1 LVIGTLPFWEELR
14 KISLVIRSLKAINAS
29 VIGLLI
35 AAWYDP
41 IILSSLKSNEDI
53 FLILTAFVILFF
65 TKTPQWLVVFI
76 LAFSGW
82 GITLL

>member
-1 LVIGTLPFWEELR
+1 
-14 KISLVIRSLKAINAS
+14 
-29 VIGLLI
+29 
-35 AAWYDP
+35 
-41 IILSSLKSNEDI
+41 
-53 FLILTAFVILFF
+53 LTTFVILFF

>member
-1 LVIGTLPFWEELR
+1 MVIGTLPFWEELR
-14 KISLVIRSLKAINAS
+14 KSSLVIRSLKAINAS

-41 IILSSLKSNEDI
+41 IILSSLKSNKDI
-53 FLILTAFVILFF
+53 FLLAIAFIILFF